1 MKHLRQYSEF
11 CVLLESEV
19 ITKDKN
25 KELDTLRNKLQSV
38 GKDLDDDKADFQYVL
53 VDKLLDAD
61 LDVDKLDVKK
71 LKNVKFSSKSGGEGG
86 KIIGE
91 SAGFTFWDGLIET
104 LESFEVA
111 QVISDIMGIDINKIK
126 NALYTIKKI
135 ANWPFDL
142 IKKFFFKVARFCG
155 LNLETSKIVGISG
168 LSLVVL
174 ICFVIG
180 LTHFPSILSAFTLTF
195 SAAGF
200 LKFFWALVKFSASI
214 KSIFIKFMKI
224 QEEGLNKKLSAMDF
238 LNLIEKSY
246 LGGTKIDS
254 DFSIKFDKWFE
265 KIDKQKRIE
274 MSQRFT
280 TLIQV
285 MQKLDPSTKSKK
297 FKTDEGE
304 KQSRTSQEKRF
315 ELIIKKI
322 TDKIDEDIKK
332 TSGVKSWLGGSE
344 SEDLIKMK
352 EVFIDLMSKISSK
365 YNFNVSFKV
374 NNKF

>member
-1 MKHLRQYSEF
+1 MKHLKQYSEF
-11 CVLLESEV
+11 CLLLESEV

-38 GKDLDDDKADFQYVL
+38 GQDLDDYDFQYAL
-53 VDKLLDAD
+53 VDELLDVD

-71 LKNVKFSSKSGGEGG
+71 FKNVQYASTLQSGGEGG
-86 KIIGE
+86 
-91 SAGFTFWDGLIET
+91 GFTLIEGLIET

-111 QVISDIMGIDINKIK
+111 QVISDLMGIDINKIK
-126 NALYTIKKI
+126 NALYTIKKMS
-135 ANWPFDL
+135 NWPFDL
-142 IKKFFFKVARFCG
+142 IKKFFFKVARFFG

-168 LSLVVL
+168 LALVVL

-195 SAAGF
+195 SAAAF

-214 KSIFIKFMKI
+214 KSIFIKVMKI

-238 LNLIEKSY
+238 LDLIEKSY
-246 LGGTKIDS
+246 LGATKIDS
-254 DFSIKFDKWFE
+254 GFAIKFDKWFE

-285 MQKLDPSTKSKK
+285 MQKLDPRTKSKK

-322 TDKIDEDIKK
+322 TDQIDEDIKK

-344 SEDLIKMK
+344 SEGLIKMK

>member
-1 MKHLRQYSEF
+1 MKHLKQYSEF
-11 CVLLESEV
+11 CLLLESEV
-19 ITKDKN
+19 ITKDNN
-25 KELDTLRNKLQSV
+25 KELDILRNKLQSV
-38 GKDLDDDKADFQYVL
+38 GKDLDDDDFQYVL
-53 VDKLLDAD
+53 VDELLDVD

-71 LKNVKFSSKSGGEGG
+71 FKNVQYASTLQSGGEGG
-86 KIIGE
+86 
-91 SAGFTFWDGLIET
+91 GFTLIGGLIET

-168 LSLVVL
+168 LALVVL

-180 LTHFPSILSAFTLTF
+180 LTHFPSIISAFTLTF
-195 SAAGF
+195 TAAAF

-214 KSIFIKFMKI
+214 KSIFIKVMKI

-238 LNLIEKSY
+238 LDLIEKSY
-246 LGGTKIDS
+246 LGGNKIDS
-254 DFSIKFDKWFE
+254 GFAIKFDKWFE
-265 KIDKQKRIE
+265 KIDKQKRIG

-280 TLIQV
+280 HLIQV
-285 MQKLDPSTKSKK
+285 MQKLDPRTKSKK
-297 FKTDEGE
+297 YKTEEGG
-304 KQSRTSQEKRF
+304 KQSKNWNEKRF
-315 ELIIKKI
+315 EKIIKKI

-332 TSGVKSWLGGSE
+332 TSGVKSWFGGSE

-352 EVFIDLMSKISSK
+352 EVFIDLMNKISSK
-365 YNFNVSFKV
+365 YNFNVRF
-374 NNKF
+374 NI